1 MKLFLA
7 HLGFYD
13 ERYGMYELHTNR
25 HIVAKDIKDAKR
37 KRFDDEEFKR
47 LKMHIDGLQEINIVD
62 GYEIMPVKADTTTA
76 EDNRSYSHSEIK
88 LLS

>member
-25 HIVAKDIKDAKR
+25 HIVAKDIKLY
-37 KRFDDEEFKR
+37 F
-47 LKMHIDGLQEINIVD
+47 
-62 GYEIMPVKADTTTA
+62 
-76 EDNRSYSHSEIK
+76 
-88 LLS
+88 